1 MNEKT
6 MIWFLQKTKKY
17 ELSSDAM
24 SLWMDFYT
32 YLQNQSRACN
42 PQIPF
47 SLLQQICDLERETLR
62 TACEELQ
69 YAGMLQFLYEKGQVI
84 CRLTAGKLY
93 CPPRMTAV

>member
-47 SLLQQICDLERETLR
+47 FTHATVEKS
-62 TACEELQ
+62 
-69 YAGMLQFLYEKGQVI
+69 YAKGN
-84 CRLTAGKLY
+84 G
-93 CPPRMTAV
+93 